1 MNRSSIDAAA
11 EGTAVHRPLAPRGR
25 LTQLGGMKHR
35 HTTRA
40 AILLAAALLTTDVR
54 PLRAQ
59 DNYEI
64 QVYGSET
71 VAPGR
76 TMVELHSNFTT
87 QGRRTVEDS
96 LSPTWHAEHETVEIT
111 HGVTPWAEVG
121 FYFFTSERSG
131 QGVQWV
137 GDHIRPRVR
146 VPEAWHWPVGL
157 SMSVEFGYQRRPFS
171 TDTWTL
177 ELRPIIDK
185 QMGSWYVSLNPTFD
199 RSFYGEGVH
208 DGLVFSPNVAVGKD
222 VSKVVNLG
230 LEYYGST
237 GPLGRPFARD
247 GQQHQLFAAT
257 NLNVSPDW
265 ELNAG
270 VGQGFTPATDH
281 RIVKLILGRR
291 FGRQAAAG
299 GRGEA
304 PGPGTATPAGNK
316 PAPEKPAP

>member
-1 MNRSSIDAAA
+1 MMQTKSAA
-11 EGTAVHRPLAPRGR
+11 VLATVLLAGAA
-25 LTQLGGMKHR
+25 
-35 HTTRA
+35 RA
-40 AILLAAALLTTDVR
+40 A
-54 PLRAQ
+54 RAQ

-87 QGRRTVEDS
+87 QGRRTAADG
-96 LSPTWHAEHETVEIT
+96 LYPTWHAEHETVE
-111 HGVTPWAEVG
+111 VTYGLTSWSEVG
-121 FYFFTSERSG
+121 FYLFTSERSG

-157 SMSVEFGYQRRPFS
+157 SMSMEFGYQRRPFS

-185 QMGSWYVSLNPTFD
+185 QMGPWYVAVNPTFD
-199 RSFYGEGVH
+199 RSFKGAGVR
-208 DGLVFSPNVAVGKD
+208 DGFVFSPNVAVGRD

-230 LEYYGST
+230 LEYYGTT
-237 GPLGRPFARD
+237 GPLGRVFPRAD
-247 GQQHQLFAAT
+247 QQHQLFVAT

-265 ELNAG
+265 EINAG
-270 VGQGFTPATDH
+270 VGQGFTAATDH
-281 RIVKLILGRR
+281 RIAKLILGRR
-291 FGRQAAAG
+291 FGR
-299 GRGEA
+299 GREEA

-316 PAPEKPAP
+316 PAPAKPASPGEHR